1 MNFFEL
7 LSKSKIALSKESEFE
22 LNYFLSGNK
31 IKQVMDEDKRR
42 PKPILKGFFF
52 SIFIIFF

>member
-1 MNFFEL
+1 MNFFKL
-7 LSKSKIALSKESEFE
+7 LSRSKLALTKESEFD

-42 PKPILKGFFF
+42 PKPILKGFFLN
-52 SIFIIFF
+52 ILL

>member
-1 MNFFEL
+1 MNFFKL
-7 LSKSKIALSKESEFE
+7 LSRSKLALTKESEFD

-52 SIFIIFF
+52 QSLLFFF